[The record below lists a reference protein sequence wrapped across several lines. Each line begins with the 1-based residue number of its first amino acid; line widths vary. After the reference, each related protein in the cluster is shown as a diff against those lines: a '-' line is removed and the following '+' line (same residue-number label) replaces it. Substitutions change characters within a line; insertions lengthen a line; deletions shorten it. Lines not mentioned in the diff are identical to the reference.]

1 MEAQAAFCR
10 LRGKFK
16 GGFYHRLKIEIY
28 NYGKMLPLNCSSFLL
43 KLRRRHDKRK
53 ERKKTA
59 GWDFL
64 FLKMAKRFGWGALG
78 ELVEVGWLRCVG
90 WGALVGVR
98 WLGSVGRGAL
108 GVVVG

>member
-64 FLKMAKRFGWGALG
+64 FLKMAKRFGWGELG
-78 ELVEVGWLRCVG
+78 GMSWSECVG
-90 WGALVGVR
+90 WGRLVEVS
-98 WLGSVGRGAL
+98 WLRRVG
-108 GVVVG
+108 